1 MFPLFSLAKISE
13 STTEGKDSV
22 LRFGFGEAEAINS
35 GKVLVVQTLK
45 RFQLKQ
51 SQAIH
56 IVISQ
61 IIGFHQQTQ
70 NRSQNPRLQHIKRYK
85 GKFLL
90 VPIVTRQGVSS
101 FKLVEHENVT
111 LRVKHLLT
119 ARVMKCDLSFYV
131 VAVTT
136 VTKETGYG

>member
-1 MFPLFSLAKISE
+1 MFSLFSLAKISE

-35 GKVLVVQTLK
+35 GKVLVMQTLK

-61 IIGFHQQTQ
+61 IIGFHKQTQ
-70 NRSQNPRLQHIKRYK
+70 NRSQNRRVQHIKQYQ
-85 GKFLL
+85 GKFFL
-90 VPIVTRQGVSS
+90 VPIVTLRGSS
-101 FKLVEHENVT
+101 ISLVEPENVT

-119 ARVMKCDLSFYV
+119 ARVMKCDLFFYV
-131 VAVTT
+131 VT
-136 VTKETGYG
+136 VTPVIKEATG